1 MAPPQA
7 VWGLVIKII
16 CEGIKVKVDLVFTA
30 GAIVPAELAGRT
42 AVVFDVLRATS
53 TIVTALANGCRA
65 VVPVVDVD
73 EARRVAERLVR
84 TAAAGESRPMA
95 GQPVQTGRNAGS
107 GNPGSPGDAASRG
120 NPGSPG
126 NASRGNPGSPGKA
139 TYSGEEATPAGLPP
153 FPASH
158 ADGRV
163 ISGPAA
169 AAERPFVAADGPES
183 HGVLLAGERDGAKLP
198 GFPHGNSPLEYGPEV
213 SAGKTLVLTTTNG
226 TRAIH
231 GAAPAAAIY
240 AGSLLNA
247 RAAAAAVLDAGRDVT
262 LLCAGT
268 RERFSLEDTAAAG
281 FVLMELLALAGA
293 DATGPVCQAACGDAA
308 AGPAGQAPSQT
319 RSSAGPSRQAPSGSS
334 RRAPAAG
341 REMAGHSGM
350 SPLAGNGTGGSF
362 PIEAAAGKNNH
373 GSTVRLELTDPALAA
388 LHLARAYRQNP
399 LQIMYDSRHGQKLLG
414 MGLAADLAWCA
425 RVNALDVVP
434 VYRDGRLVL

>member
-1 MAPPQA
+1 M
-7 VWGLVIKII
+7 KID
-16 CEGIKVKVDLVFTA
+16 VVFTA
-30 GAIVPAELAGRT
+30 GAIAPEELAGRT

-73 EARRVAERLVR
+73 EAGRVAERL
-84 TAAAGESRPMA
+84 
-95 GQPVQTGRNAGS
+95 GQ
-107 GNPGSPGDAASRG
+107 D
-120 NPGSPG
+120 
-126 NASRGNPGSPGKA
+126 
-139 TYSGEEATPAGLPP
+139 
-153 FPASH
+153 
-158 ADGRV
+158 
-163 ISGPAA
+163 
-169 AAERPFVAADGPES
+169 AADGLES

-198 GFPHGNSPLEYGPEV
+198 GFPHGNSPLEFGPEV
-213 SAGKTLVLTTTNG
+213 IAGKTLVLTTTNG

-247 RAAAAAVLDAGRDVT
+247 RAAAAAALAAGRDVT
-262 LLCAGT
+262 LVCAGT

-293 DATGPVCQAACGDAA
+293 AA
-308 AGPAGQAPSQT
+308 AGQAEQAAGGEAVAGAAGQM
-319 RSSAGPSRQAPSGSS
+319 PSGSS
-334 RRAPAAG
+334 GRALPAG
-341 REMAGHSGM
+341 PKTAGHSER
-350 SPLAGNGTGGSF
+350 SASAGDGAGGSF
-362 PIEAAAGKNNH
+362 FRAPSTSKNAP
-373 GSTVRLELTDPALAA
+373 GSAVRPELSDAALAA

-425 RVNALDVVP
+425 RLNALDVVP